1 MASPAKAK
9 LAKVVEPEPEASSS
23 ESSESSEDEV
33 LVFDFTCWTT
43 EMKVLGNQIVECVA
57 L

>member
-57 L
+57 V

>member
-9 LAKVVEPEPEASSS
+9 LAKVVEPEASSS